1 MKQLSARV
9 RDQLLRMQQNEINEY
24 HVYQKIA
31 ATVKQPGDRETLLRI
46 ADAELAHA
54 KKWES
59 YTGAWPS
66 PQKGKIFLYSILSRI
81 FGYTFTLKLMEN
93 GENAADSSYQSI
105 ADEVP
110 EAAQIAAE
118 EQEHEQE
125 LLAILDEDRL
135 QYVGSMVLGLN
146 DALVELTGTLAGLSF
161 ALQNNRLIALSGLI
175 TGVSATFSMASSA
188 YLSAKSE
195 GDANAFQSS
204 AYTGVMYLITVA
216 LLILPYLLFPVGS
229 FLPALGA
236 MLLIVVSIIFV
247 FTYYISVAKDL
258 PFKQRFLEM
267 FFISISVM
275 ALSFVIGLLVKRF
288 LGIDV

>member
-59 YTGAWPS
+59 YTGVWPS
-66 PQKGKIFLYSILSRI
+66 PQKGKILRYSILSRI

-195 GDANAFQSS
+195 GERLSIERLYRRDVSDHRRAAHPAVSS
-204 AYTGVMYLITVA
+204 LSSRQLPSRARRHAPHRRFHHLWIH
-216 LLILPYLLFPVGS
+216 LLYFGRQRS
-229 FLPALGA
+229 
-236 MLLIVVSIIFV
+236 
-247 FTYYISVAKDL
+247 SV
-258 PFKQRFLEM
+258 
-267 FFISISVM
+267 
-275 ALSFVIGLLVKRF
+275 
-288 LGIDV
+288 